1 MSTKAIRIIDIAAGI
16 LLTAGGVFCLC
27 NQDAAV
33 VSAGILFG
41 LFMLAAGIAE
51 IVVFAGTSKTLLGS
65 GWLLLNGVLT
75 VIMALLLL
83 FNQWF
88 TLLSLP
94 LLFTLWLLF
103 SGIGRF
109 VSAFDLRA
117 LGVRAWGWVL
127 AIGIL
132 LTAAG
137 IICMMNPWI
146 SVAAVGVTVGLVLI
160 LQTLLQFGH
169 VGIGI
174 AVTFGLTQAYTVND
188 GGVVQGIG
196 DDSIFLAE

>member
-1 MSTKAIRIIDIAAGI
+1 MQSGCCGGIRRDSVWTFHACGRHC
-16 LLTAGGVFCLC
+16 GNSRVCRNKQNSVG
-27 NQDAAV
+27 
-33 VSAGILFG
+33 FG
-41 LFMLAAGIAE
+41 LAAAE
-51 IVVFAGTSKTLLGS
+51 RSADRYNGFAAP
-65 GWLLLNGVLT
+65 VQPM
-75 VIMALLLL
+75 V
-83 FNQWF
+83 Q
-88 TLLSLP
+88 LLSLP

-146 SVAAVGVTVGLVLI
+146 SVAAVGLTVGLVLI
-160 LQTLLQFGH
+160 LQ
-169 VGIGI
+169 GIS
-174 AVTFGLTQAYTVND
+174 L
-188 GGVVQGIG
+188 VVCACISSGKE
-196 DDSIFLAE
+196 A

>member
-65 GWLLLNGVLT
+65 GWMLLNGVLT

-132 LTAAG
+132 FTAAG
-137 IICMMNPWI
+137 IICMMDPWI
-146 SVAAVGVTVGLVLI
+146 SVAAVGLTVGLVLI
-160 LQTLLQFGH
+160 LQVSAWSYAPAFLRAKRPEKASRFCKQCLSMET
-169 VGIGI
+169 
-174 AVTFGLTQAYTVND
+174 TFRAAKL
-188 GGVVQGIG
+188 
-196 DDSIFLAE
+196 

>member
-103 SGIGRF
+103 SGACLGLGACNWHSAYCGRHYMHDES
-109 VSAFDLRA
+109 VDKRCSCRCD
-117 LGVRAWGWVL
+117 GWTC
-127 AIGIL
+127 ADF
-132 LTAAG
+132 AG
-137 IICMMNPWI
+137 
-146 SVAAVGVTVGLVLI
+146 S
-160 LQTLLQFGH
+160 QFGCMRLRFF
-169 VGIGI
+169 GQRSLKK
-174 AVTFGLTQAYTVND
+174 ASRFCKQCLSTETTFRAAKL
-188 GGVVQGIG
+188 
-196 DDSIFLAE
+196 

>member
-83 FNQWF
+83 FNQCSRCF
-88 TLLSLP
+88 HCPCCLHFGFCS
-94 LLFTLWLLF
+94 
-103 SGIGRF
+103 R
-109 VSAFDLRA
+109 VSADL
-117 LGVRAWGWVL
+117 
-127 AIGIL
+127 
-132 LTAAG
+132 
-137 IICMMNPWI
+137 
-146 SVAAVGVTVGLVLI
+146 
-160 LQTLLQFGH
+160 
-169 VGIGI
+169 
-174 AVTFGLTQAYTVND
+174 
-188 GGVVQGIG
+188 
-196 DDSIFLAE
+196 

>member
-1 MSTKAIRIIDIAAGI
+1 MIMSTKAIRIIDIAAGI

-88 TLLSLP
+88 TRLSLP

-146 SVAAVGVTVGLVLI
+146 SVAAVGLTVGLVLI
-160 LQTLLQFGH
+160 LQ
-169 VGIGI
+169 GIS
-174 AVTFGLTQAYTVND
+174 L
-188 GGVVQGIG
+188 VVCACISSGKE
-196 DDSIFLAE
+196 A

>member
-65 GWLLLNGVLT
+65 GWLLLN

-160 LQTLLQFGH
+160 LQ
-169 VGIGI
+169 GIS
-174 AVTFGLTQAYTVND
+174 L
-188 GGVVQGIG
+188 VVCACISSGRE
-196 DDSIFLAE
+196 A

>member
-41 LFMLAAGIAE
+41 LFTLAE

-146 SVAAVGVTVGLVLI
+146 SVAAVGLTVGLVLI
-160 LQTLLQFGH
+160 LQ
-169 VGIGI
+169 GISLVVCACVSSGR
-174 AVTFGLTQAYTVND
+174 
-188 GGVVQGIG
+188 GV
-196 DDSIFLAE
+196 

>member
-117 LGVRAWGWVL
+117 LGVRAWHSVYCGRHYMHDGSVDKRCSCRCDGWTC
-127 AIGIL
+127 ADF
-132 LTAAG
+132 AG
-137 IICMMNPWI
+137 
-146 SVAAVGVTVGLVLI
+146 S
-160 LQTLLQFGH
+160 QFGCMRLRF
-169 VGIGI
+169 
-174 AVTFGLTQAYTVND
+174 FGQRGLKKLLVSASN
-188 GGVVQGIG
+188 
-196 DDSIFLAE
+196 A

>member
-127 AIGIL
+127 A
-132 LTAAG
+132 
-137 IICMMNPWI
+137 MMNPWI
-146 SVAAVGVTVGLVLI
+146 SVAAVGLTVGLVLI
-160 LQTLLQFGH
+160 LQ
-169 VGIGI
+169 GIS
-174 AVTFGLTQAYTVND
+174 L
-188 GGVVQGIG
+188 VVCACISSGR
-196 DDSIFLAE
+196 EV

>member
-1 MSTKAIRIIDIAAGI
+1 MLRRCFSEGKGVIIMSTKAIRIIDIAAGI

-94 LLFTLWLLF
+94 LLF
-103 SGIGRF
+103 
-109 VSAFDLRA
+109 
-117 LGVRAWGWVL
+117 
-127 AIGIL
+127 
-132 LTAAG
+132 
-137 IICMMNPWI
+137 
-146 SVAAVGVTVGLVLI
+146 
-160 LQTLLQFGH
+160 
-169 VGIGI
+169 
-174 AVTFGLTQAYTVND
+174 
-188 GGVVQGIG
+188 
-196 DDSIFLAE
+196 SIFQRVGAPFSSRLTPVMTMAWFMAENQ

>member
-94 LLFTLWLLF
+94 LLFTLC
-103 SGIGRF
+103 SR
-109 VSAFDLRA
+109 VSADL
-117 LGVRAWGWVL
+117 
-127 AIGIL
+127 
-132 LTAAG
+132 
-137 IICMMNPWI
+137 
-146 SVAAVGVTVGLVLI
+146 
-160 LQTLLQFGH
+160 
-169 VGIGI
+169 
-174 AVTFGLTQAYTVND
+174 
-188 GGVVQGIG
+188 
-196 DDSIFLAE
+196 

>member
-1 MSTKAIRIIDIAAGI
+1 MIMSTKAIRIIDIAAGI

-103 SGIGRF
+103 SGISRF
-109 VSAFDLRA
+109 VSAFDLKA
-117 LGVRAWGWVL
+117 LGVHNWGWVL
-127 AIGIL
+127 AVGIVL
-132 LTAAG
+132 MIAG
-137 IICMMNPWI
+137 FICMMDPLVSI
-146 SVAAVGVTVGLVLI
+146 TAVGMTVGLVF
-160 LQTLLQFGH
+160 LLE
-169 VGIGI
+169 GISAI
-174 AVTFGLTQAYTVND
+174 VYACIPRTR
-188 GGVVQGIG
+188 
-196 DDSIFLAE
+196 

>member
-109 VSAFDLRA
+109 VNALTCVRLVCV
-117 LGVRAWGWVL
+117 LGVGCLQL
-127 AIGIL
+127 AFCL
-132 LTAAG
+132 LR
-137 IICMMNPWI
+137 
-146 SVAAVGVTVGLVLI
+146 
-160 LQTLLQFGH
+160 
-169 VGIGI
+169 
-174 AVTFGLTQAYTVND
+174 QALY
-188 GGVVQGIG
+188 
-196 DDSIFLAE
+196 A

>member
-75 VIMALLLL
+75 VAAPVQPMVHAAFIAPAVY
-83 FNQWF
+83 
-88 TLLSLP
+88 TLA
-94 LLFTLWLLF
+94 
-103 SGIGRF
+103 F
-109 VSAFDLRA
+109 V
-117 LGVRAWGWVL
+117 LGYRQ
-127 AIGIL
+127 
-132 LTAAG
+132 
-137 IICMMNPWI
+137 ICKC
-146 SVAAVGVTVGLVLI
+146 L
-160 LQTLLQFGH
+160 
-169 VGIGI
+169 
-174 AVTFGLTQAYTVND
+174 
-188 GGVVQGIG
+188 
-196 DDSIFLAE
+196 

>member
-65 GWLLLNGVLT
+65 GC
-75 VIMALLLL
+75 LLLL

-132 LTAAG
+132 FTAAG
-137 IICMMNPWI
+137 IICMMDPWI

-160 LQTLLQFGH
+160 LQGVSL
-169 VGIGI
+169 
-174 AVTFGLTQAYTVND
+174 AVCACVSSGKEA
-188 GGVVQGIG
+188 
-196 DDSIFLAE
+196 

>member
-1 MSTKAIRIIDIAAGI
+1 M
-16 LLTAGGVFCLC
+16 
-27 NQDAAV
+27 
-33 VSAGILFG
+33 
-41 LFMLAAGIAE
+41 
-51 IVVFAGTSKTLLGS
+51 FAGTSKTLLDS

-132 LTAAG
+132 FTAAG
-137 IICMMNPWI
+137 IICMMDPWI
-146 SVAAVGVTVGLVLI
+146 SVAAVGLTVGLVLI
-160 LQTLLQFGH
+160 LQ
-169 VGIGI
+169 GIS
-174 AVTFGLTQAYTVND
+174 L
-188 GGVVQGIG
+188 VVCACISSGR
-196 DDSIFLAE
+196 EV

>member
-75 VIMALLLL
+75 VIMAPVQPMVHAA
-83 FNQWF
+83 FIAPAVY
-88 TLLSLP
+88 TLA
-94 LLFTLWLLF
+94 
-103 SGIGRF
+103 F
-109 VSAFDLRA
+109 V
-117 LGVRAWGWVL
+117 LGYRQ
-127 AIGIL
+127 
-132 LTAAG
+132 
-137 IICMMNPWI
+137 ICKC
-146 SVAAVGVTVGLVLI
+146 L
-160 LQTLLQFGH
+160 
-169 VGIGI
+169 
-174 AVTFGLTQAYTVND
+174 
-188 GGVVQGIG
+188 
-196 DDSIFLAE
+196 

>member
-88 TLLSLP
+88 TLL
-94 LLFTLWLLF
+94 LF

-146 SVAAVGVTVGLVLI
+146 SVAAVGLTVGLVLI
-160 LQTLLQFGH
+160 LQ
-169 VGIGI
+169 GIS
-174 AVTFGLTQAYTVND
+174 L
-188 GGVVQGIG
+188 VVCACISSGKE
-196 DDSIFLAE
+196 A

>member
-117 LGVRAWGWVL
+117 L

-132 LTAAG
+132 FTAAG
-137 IICMMNPWI
+137 IICMMEPWI
-146 SVAAVGVTVGLVLI
+146 SVAAVGLTVGLVLI
-160 LQTLLQFGH
+160 LQ
-169 VGIGI
+169 GIS
-174 AVTFGLTQAYTVND
+174 L
-188 GGVVQGIG
+188 VVCACISSGK
-196 DDSIFLAE
+196 ET

>member
-117 LGVRAWGWVL
+117 LGVRAWGW
-127 AIGIL
+127 
-132 LTAAG
+132 AG

-146 SVAAVGVTVGLVLI
+146 SVAAVGLTVGLVLI
-160 LQTLLQFGH
+160 LQ
-169 VGIGI
+169 GIS
-174 AVTFGLTQAYTVND
+174 L
-188 GGVVQGIG
+188 VVCACISSGKE
-196 DDSIFLAE
+196 A